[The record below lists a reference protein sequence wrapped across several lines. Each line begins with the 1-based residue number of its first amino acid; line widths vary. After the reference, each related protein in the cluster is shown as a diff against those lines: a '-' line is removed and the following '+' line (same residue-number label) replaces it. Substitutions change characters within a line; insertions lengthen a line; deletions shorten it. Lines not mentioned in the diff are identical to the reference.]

1 MSYTALYR
9 KFRPA
14 SFDEV
19 KGQDPIVRTLKNQ
32 VASGRTG
39 HAYLFCGTRGTG
51 KTSVAKVLAKAVNCE
66 HPVDGNPCNTCAM
79 CREIASGASMNAI
92 EIDAASN
99 NGVDNIR
106 QVIEEV
112 AYPPA
117 KGRYKVYI
125 IDEVHM
131 LSTGAFNALLKTLE
145 EPPAYVMFILATT
158 EAHKVP
164 VTIMSRCQ
172 RYDFR
177 RIAADEIADHLKTL
191 ARQERL
197 SFEDKALEYIA
208 RQADGAMRDA
218 LSLLDQCI
226 AFNFGGTLAYDKV
239 LEVLG
244 TADTGRFYALTDAL
258 FAADAAKVLRLID
271 ETFSE
276 GKESGAFVS
285 DLIWHLRNLLLTK
298 VSGGTQDILGV
309 SAEDF
314 ADIREQAERVDVAFL
329 MHAINMLSEL
339 SATLRVTTQKRVMT
353 EVCMIRLCHPEM
365 GEDIESLE
373 ERVRHLEQRLEG
385 VSAAALT
392 VPRPAVPVT
401 EHVPAQ
407 ETDAKMQTLQTAA
420 ETTEKAAF
428 PAEAPKQ
435 EKALEPQDEAGGA
448 ALVAREWDRILSSI
462 RGMEKNMLEEAKV
475 SADDASHIRLSYA
488 KTAEFTYNYVMQFHL
503 ADKLTALVKKK
514 YGAEVGFRVVLADQR
529 PPEKDHRMER
539 LQSIVTIPIE
549 EE

>member
-32 VASGRTG
+32 VASGHTG

-66 HPVDGNPCNTCAM
+66 QPVDGNPCNTCAM
-79 CREIASGASMNAI
+79 CREIAAGASMNAI

-177 RIAADEIADHLKTL
+177 RIAADEIAAHLKYL
-191 ARQERL
+191 ARQEQL

-258 FAADAAKVLRLID
+258 FAADAAKVLNLID

-276 GKESGAFVS
+276 GKEPGAFVS
-285 DLIWHLRNLLLTK
+285 DLIWHLRNLLLTR

-314 ADIREQAERVDVAFL
+314 ADIREQAERVDTSFL

-385 VSAAALT
+385 VSAAELSL
-392 VPRPAVPVT
+392 PRQTA
-401 EHVPAQ
+401 AQ
-407 ETDAKMQTLQTAA
+407 NVMAQAARAATQAPQTDAKTTDETALA
-420 ETTEKAAF
+420 
-428 PAEAPKQ
+428 AEAPKQ
-435 EKALEPQDEAGGA
+435 EKAVQPQEASDGA
-448 ALVAREWDRILSSI
+448 ALVEREWGRILSGI

-488 KTAEFTYNYVMQFHL
+488 KTAEFTYNYVVQFHL

-514 YGAEVGFRVVLADQR
+514 YGVEVGFRVVLADQIS
-529 PPEKDHRMER
+529 PEKDHRMER